1 MVSLVDL
8 FFVFKI
14 CVSYIFNLLSI
25 AMSIDLQQSSAPLL
39 RQLESTER
47 QGRARAGAWADL
59 ETKLRSEI
67 EEQVIDKEKLQK
79 NKNELEVDMK
89 RANRALQE
97 KESKLVITQ
106 SSIDDLRTSLGEV
119 SARYENTISELESL
133 KIEHSNIQ
141 KYLKDIESN
150 VRAEF
155 FNTLRED
162 EERFNDQVE
171 SLEVELRQERE
182 RRTSL
187 EEKIQEMMEAEQ
199 KYDGSEMSSVQ
210 KSAKSPKRNLGSKVN
225 QADILQDTLFGIDPD
240 DDDDD
245 DDDVNS
251 TDLDPEVKD
260 EKMNNG
266 TGSFAFI
273 EQLSQSLKAT
283 KSERDTLRKQL
294 DESEERRGVLE
305 NEAIASIEATQALP
319 LLRAQASQLARDA
332 NEKDMEIQA
341 LQEDIN
347 EVRDIYKTQLNT
359 LLGGDASHGTSTQD
373 SIPPSQLVTSE
384 VKTSVKK
391 SVIPSSFNGMRTF

>member
-1 MVSLVDL
+1 
-8 FFVFKI
+8 
-14 CVSYIFNLLSI
+14 
-25 AMSIDLQQSSAPLL
+25 MSIDLQQSSAPLL

-89 RANRALQE
+89 RATRALQE

-199 KYDGSEMSSVQ
+199 KYDASEMSSVQ
-210 KSAKSPKRNLGSKVN
+210 KSAKSPKRNLGSKAN

-251 TDLDPEVKD
+251 TDLDSEVKD

-305 NEAIASIEATQALP
+305 NEAIASIEVTQALP

-359 LLGGDASHGTSTQD
+359 LLGGDASHVTSTQD

>member
-1 MVSLVDL
+1 
-8 FFVFKI
+8 
-14 CVSYIFNLLSI
+14 
-25 AMSIDLQQSSAPLL
+25 
-39 RQLESTER
+39 
-47 QGRARAGAWADL
+47 
-59 ETKLRSEI
+59 
-67 EEQVIDKEKLQK
+67 
-79 NKNELEVDMK
+79 
-89 RANRALQE
+89 
-97 KESKLVITQ
+97 
-106 SSIDDLRTSLGEV
+106 LGEV

-199 KYDGSEMSSVQ
+199 KYDASEMSSVQ
-210 KSAKSPKRNLGSKVN
+210 KSAKSPKRNLGSKAN

-251 TDLDPEVKD
+251 TDLDSEVKD

-305 NEAIASIEATQALP
+305 NEAIASIEVTQALP